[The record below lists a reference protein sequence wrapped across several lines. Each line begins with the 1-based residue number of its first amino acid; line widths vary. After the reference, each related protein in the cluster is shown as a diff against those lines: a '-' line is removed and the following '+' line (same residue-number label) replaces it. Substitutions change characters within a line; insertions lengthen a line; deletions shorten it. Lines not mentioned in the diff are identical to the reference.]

1 MQNVEIDRDRLLLQ
15 RLNSLSVDN
24 DEYWSFR
31 GDSNREYCHGIF
43 QYPAMMV
50 PQLVRVILAEICS
63 VQPKV
68 QIVGDPFVGSGTVL
82 TESLLQGKDFW
93 GVDINPLAILL
104 CKVKRGPFKIDELR
118 IKIDE
123 LIARLANNTTND
135 QTTFNNVDKWF
146 RRDVRMSLSKLREC
160 IRGEEEL
167 SARRFF
173 WIAMAETVRLTSNS
187 RTSTFKLH
195 IRTPEEIDSRED
207 EVENIFRETIERNFQ
222 LYKNQSQKLCESR
235 LLNNGQYIH
244 QVGITLGDIR
254 AVTSEK
260 KCDLI
265 ITSPP
270 YGDNATTVPY
280 GQYSYLPLQWIDL
293 EDICDE
299 ITYDPL
305 ASTHAIDSASLGGSK
320 KITDAELDSIKEL
333 SNSFSNYAD
342 SIRDE
347 PRDRINRVTSFMRDI
362 NHSLPGILESLAT
375 EGLMVWILGNRTVG
389 GHEVPFDQILTELLH
404 AHGARHLCT
413 LTRAIPTKRMA
424 LKNNRSSTMLRER
437 IVVIRKK

>member
-1 MQNVEIDRDRLLLQ
+1 MQNVEIDRDRLLQQ

-24 DEYWSFR
+24 EEYWSFK

-50 PQLVRVILAEICS
+50 PQLVRVLLEEICS
-63 VQPKV
+63 VEPQI
-68 QIVGDPFVGSGTVL
+68 QIVGDPFTGSGTVL
-82 TESLLQGKDFW
+82 TESLLQGKRFW

-104 CKVKRGPFKIDELR
+104 CKVKRGPFPLDDLRTKIEQLYDRFSRRAENEEV
-118 IKIDE
+118 D
-123 LIARLANNTTND
+123 
-135 QTTFNNVDKWF
+135 FNNVDKWF
-146 RRDVRMSLSKLREC
+146 RSDVKKSLSRLKEC
-160 IRGEEEL
+160 IQAEEDL
-167 SARRFF
+167 LARRFF

-195 IRTPEEIDSRED
+195 IRTSEDINSRED
-207 EVENIFRETIERNFQ
+207 EVDKIFFETLGRNFQ
-222 LYKNQSQKLCESR
+222 LYEQQSQKLNESD
-235 LLNNGQYIH
+235 LLKDDKYIH
-244 QVGITLGDIR
+244 RIDLNLNDIR
-254 AVTSEK
+254 TVKTND

-293 EDICDE
+293 DDISDG

-320 KITDAELDSIKEL
+320 KISDEEIDSIKKL
-333 SNSFSNYAD
+333 SNSFSQYAEN
-342 SIRDE
+342 IKDE
-347 PRDRINRVTSFMRDI
+347 PRDRISRVASFMRDL
-362 NHSLPGILESLAT
+362 NCGLPSILNSLAT
-375 EGLMVWILGNRTVG
+375 NGLMVWILGNRTVG

-404 AHGARHLCT
+404 AHGASHVCT
-413 LTRAIPTKRMA
+413 LTRTIPTKRMA
-424 LKNNRSSTMLRER
+424 LKNNRSNTMSRER
-437 IVVIRKK
+437 IVVMRKK